1 MTGMKKGRKDHQ
13 FIKKPYYEGGMTAM
27 KAFIKKELSY
37 PPTALQQKIEGT
49 VYIRYTINYKGKVI
63 DVKIVGGI
71 GHGCEEEAIRLVKL
85 LEFNVPKNRNLKAV
99 FYKKLQIHFKLPKT
113 TPEKKK
119 IPSPPPAPMAVQY
132 NYTATK
138 KATPKPTEKKIQKAG
153 SYNITIK
160 F

>member
-1 MTGMKKGRKDHQ
+1 MKKGRKDHQ

-63 DVKIVGGI
+63 DAKIVSGI
-71 GHGCEEEAIRLVKL
+71 GHGCDEEAIRLVKL

-99 FYKKLQIHFKLPKT
+99 FHKNLQIHFKLPKMQLLR
-113 TPEKKK
+113 KHN
-119 IPSPPPAPMAVQY
+119 IPPPPPTPVAIQY

-138 KATPKPTEKKIQKAG
+138 PT
-153 SYNITIK
+153 NPNL
-160 F
+160 